1 MIEEILAFSS
11 WAMRYVGGALAWT
24 ALVGIPLGI
33 LLRMRHPQAVPL
45 LLATLFTLFLTLTPL
60 PDPTA
65 VDCKPIVLQPFE
77 GLGTILYKLWYR
89 NELWRLLTDLIFV
102 SSVMNVV
109 FFMPVG
115 AALLPF
121 LRRSRMAAACGL
133 GLSLTIEFTQL
144 TGLFGYY
151 ECAYRHA
158 DVSDLM
164 TNTLGVWLGFV
175 VARGI
180 AAVWTART
188 RRGRS

>member
-1 MIEEILAFSS
+1 MIEEILAFSV
-11 WAMRYVGGALAWT
+11 WAMRYVGGALVWT
-24 ALVGIPLGI
+24 ALVGIPLGV

-60 PDPTA
+60 PDPAA

-77 GLGTILYKLWYR
+77 GLGTIMQNLWNR
-89 NELWRLLTDLIFV
+89 GQIWRLLTDLTFV
-102 SSVMNVV
+102 SSVMNVM

-121 LRRSRMAAACGL
+121 LRRSRAAAACGL

-151 ECAYRHA
+151 DCAYRHA
-158 DVSDLM
+158 DVTDLM
-164 TNTLGVWLGFV
+164 TNTLGVWLGFLL
-175 VARGI
+175 ARWI
-180 AAVWTART
+180 AGGRKARA
-188 RRGRS
+188 